1 MFSSIFVVRRNFTQ
15 HKKWCMNSFFR
26 KLPLSYKLMLIGII
40 PIVFLIYLSAQL
52 YVEKGQ
58 RVTLISNYIDHI
70 HESGNIANLI
80 NELENERK
88 YSYEYGLKKKYYS
101 KVLLQRPRTDS
112 VILLLKKS
120 TDPALTDFS
129 EYTFLND
136 LESVRKALDT
146 AANYSANSIME
157 YYTKTIFRLNTLNTV
172 PSASNIYLRPVIK
185 DFIAQKKLFD
195 MITFMGVIRTYI
207 YNALYTRQ
215 NVAATLLSGSEF
227 YNAFK
232 TYEAEFLLKARDEV
246 ISQYKKAKA
255 TRDLKN
261 TLSYIDKAFTTLN
274 LDTTYTS
281 DEWWQISSRG
291 KAVLKSEQSVLWNKA
306 ESGMKK
312 IYNHETSSKTQMLVF
327 LITAIILVITLVIY
341 TIRVIT
347 NMLMELKVAAER
359 ISIGAT
365 GLHLNN
371 MSNDVMGSLSQ
382 SILKIEKNNL
392 ELAYAANAIGSGN
405 FDVEVKPR
413 GDEDLLGNS
422 IKRMKDNLHQFTLE
436 KDKVQQETLEL
447 MHRKDDFLS
456 IASHELKTPV
466 TSLKAY
472 AQLLQMDAQGS
483 NDTRKEVMF
492 AKMDAQ
498 VDKLTALINDLL
510 DTSKMQNGKLIYNKI
525 SFRLNDLVK
534 EIITEMQTA
543 ITSHIIILEE
553 DAQLEVCA
561 DRDRVGQVVNNLL
574 SNAIK
579 YCPDC
584 KKLVVAIEKG
594 EQMAVCSVQ
603 DFGNGIN
610 KEQQHKIFE
619 RFYRVTGKN
628 FNTYPG
634 LGLGLY
640 IAKEIVD
647 RHNGRIWFESE
658 IGKGTTFYF
667 SLPLA
672 KAATE

>member
-1 MFSSIFVVRRNFTQ
+1 
-15 HKKWCMNSFFR
+15 MNSFFR

-112 VILLLKKS
+112 VISLLKKS

-246 ISQYKKAKA
+246 INQYKKAKA

-405 FDVEVKPR
+405 FEVEVKPR

-472 AQLLQMDAQGS
+472 AQLLQMDAQGR

-584 KKLVVAIEKG
+584 KKLIVAIEKG

-672 KAATE
+672 KAATEQ

>member
-1 MFSSIFVVRRNFTQ
+1 
-15 HKKWCMNSFFR
+15 
-26 KLPLSYKLMLIGII
+26 MLIGII

-658 IGKGTTFYF
+658 ISKGTTFYF

-672 KAATE
+672 KAATEQ

>member
-1 MFSSIFVVRRNFTQ
+1 
-15 HKKWCMNSFFR
+15 MNSFFR

-658 IGKGTTFYF
+658 ISKGTTFYF

-672 KAATE
+672 KAATEQ

>member
-1 MFSSIFVVRRNFTQ
+1 
-15 HKKWCMNSFFR
+15 
-26 KLPLSYKLMLIGII
+26 MLIGII

-80 NELENERK
+80 NELESERK

-101 KVLLQRPRTDS
+101 KVLRQRPRTDS

-658 IGKGTTFYF
+658 ISKGTTFYF

-672 KAATE
+672 KAATEQ

>member
-1 MFSSIFVVRRNFTQ
+1 
-15 HKKWCMNSFFR
+15 
-26 KLPLSYKLMLIGII
+26 MLIGII

-172 PSASNIYLRPVIK
+172 PSASNVYLRPVIK

-672 KAATE
+672 KAATEQ

>member
-1 MFSSIFVVRRNFTQ
+1 
-15 HKKWCMNSFFR
+15 
-26 KLPLSYKLMLIGII
+26 MLIGII

-80 NELENERK
+80 NELESERK

-172 PSASNIYLRPVIK
+172 PSASNVYLRPVIK

-658 IGKGTTFYF
+658 ISKGTTFYF

-672 KAATE
+672 KAATEQ

>member
-1 MFSSIFVVRRNFTQ
+1 
-15 HKKWCMNSFFR
+15 
-26 KLPLSYKLMLIGII
+26 MLIGII

-172 PSASNIYLRPVIK
+172 PSASNVYLRPVIK

>member
-1 MFSSIFVVRRNFTQ
+1 
-15 HKKWCMNSFFR
+15 
-26 KLPLSYKLMLIGII
+26 
-40 PIVFLIYLSAQL
+40 
-52 YVEKGQ
+52 
-58 RVTLISNYIDHI
+58 
-70 HESGNIANLI
+70 
-80 NELENERK
+80 
-88 YSYEYGLKKKYYS
+88 
-101 KVLLQRPRTDS
+101 
-112 VILLLKKS
+112 
-120 TDPALTDFS
+120 
-129 EYTFLND
+129 
-136 LESVRKALDT
+136 
-146 AANYSANSIME
+146 
-157 YYTKTIFRLNTLNTV
+157 
-172 PSASNIYLRPVIK
+172 
-185 DFIAQKKLFD
+185 
-195 MITFMGVIRTYI
+195 MGVIRTYI

-584 KKLVVAIEKG
+584 KKLIVAIEKG

-672 KAATE
+672 KAATEQ